1 MALGIE
7 EGFSNERPS
16 NATNQTGFPMMSQRL
31 FAGLLC
37 CCVAVGQLQAEAL
50 GAAHWQATGQRG
62 VIVAGGSEAVD
73 AGMAIFSAGGNAM
86 DASVATIL
94 AQSVTDSSQFCFGGE
109 VPIMV
114 YVAPRQLVEVISG
127 QGAAPRLATREYFAS
142 HGGIPGSGIEP
153 AAVPAALDACLTVLD
168 RYGTRTFADIAA
180 PTLAILDRRQ
190 ADWHADLAATL
201 RRHIEAEQG
210 SGGDRSRGLRL
221 VADYFYR
228 GPIARE
234 LAAWCEANGGLIR
247 YNDLATHVT
256 RVEEPVSV
264 DYRGYTVHKCG
275 PWTQGPYA
283 LQALRLLEGFDLKAL
298 GHNQP
303 QTIHLTVEAM
313 KLALADRD
321 VYYGDP
327 LFVDVP
333 LAQLLSRSY
342 ADIRRPLVDPLKA
355 SLVERPGDPRGN
367 QALLREAEARRG
379 LGGPAQDT
387 TTCLVADA
395 AGNVVAATPS
405 GWSGVLAGKTGIWLG
420 TRLQS
425 FNLWPNHPKCIEPG
439 KRPRITLTPTLVTK
453 AGRPTLA
460 VSVAGGDGPDQAT
473 VQLLLNHIG
482 FSLAPAQ
489 SVTALRFGT
498 NHHVGSFRQA
508 RPELGSLLIYKSAGE
523 ELVSELARRG
533 HKVRQVEPPR
543 WAPSAIAIDPD
554 AKRLQGA
561 GDPLAGRHAAAW

>member
-1 MALGIE
+1 MT
-7 EGFSNERPS
+7 SH
-16 NATNQTGFPMMSQRL
+16 RL
-31 FAGLLC
+31 FAGLLS
-37 CCVAVGQLQAEAL
+37 CCVAVGLLQAEAI
-50 GAAHWQATGQRG
+50 AAGDWQATGQRG
-62 VIVAGGSEAVD
+62 VIVAGGSDAVD
-73 AGMAIFSAGGNAM
+73 AGMAIFSSGGNAM
-86 DASVATIL
+86 DAAVATIL
-94 AQSVTDSSQFCFGGE
+94 AQSVTDSSLFCFGGE

-114 YVAPRQLVEVISG
+114 YVAERQLVEVISG

-142 HGGIPGSGIEP
+142 RGGIPGSGVEA

-168 RYGTRTFADIAA
+168 RYGTRTFADVAA
-180 PTLAILDRRQ
+180 PTLAILDRRK
-190 ADWHADLAATL
+190 AAWHGDLAVTL
-201 RRHIEAEQG
+201 RRLIEAEQG
-210 SGGDRSRGLRL
+210 SSGDRRRGLRL

-228 GPIARE
+228 GPLARE

-256 RVEEPVSV
+256 RIEEPVSI

-275 PWTQGPYA
+275 PWTQGPYV
-283 LQALRLLEGFDLKAL
+283 LQTLRLLEGFDLKAL

-303 QTIHLTVEAM
+303 QTIHLTLEAM

-321 VYYGDP
+321 VYYADP

-342 ADIRRPLVDPLKA
+342 AEARRPLIDPVKA
-355 SLVERPGDPRGN
+355 SMVERPGDPRAN
-367 QALLREAEARRG
+367 QALLAETEARRG
-379 LGGPAQDT
+379 LGGPANDT

-405 GWSGVLAGKTGIWLG
+405 GWSGVVAGRTGIWLG

-425 FNLWPNHPKCIEPG
+425 FNLWPEHPNCIEPG
-439 KRPRITLTPTLVTK
+439 KRARITLTPTLVTK

-460 VSVAGGDGPDQAT
+460 VSVAGGDGQDQAT
-473 VQLLLNHIG
+473 VQLLLNHID
-482 FSLAPAQ
+482 FALAPAQ

-508 RPELGSLLIYKSAGE
+508 KPELGSLLIYKSAGD
-523 ELVSELARRG
+523 ELVGELTRRG
-533 HKVRQVEPPR
+533 HQVRQVAPPL
-543 WAPSAIAIDPD
+543 WAPSAIAIDPE
-554 AKRLQGA
+554 AKQLRGA
-561 GDPLAGRHAAAW
+561 GDPLAGRHAAGW